1 MLSSGLAPP
10 VRLAGYYY
18 YYYCYHLKRGGDRGQ
33 REGDHDGA
41 AGGVR
46 AEHLR
51 QLHHVVV
58 GGLVAVLRVA
68 LEAVFQHGRGLALS
82 AIERDGR

>member
-10 VRLAGYYY
+10 VRLAG
-18 YYYCYHLKRGGDRGQ
+18 YCYHLKRGGDRGQ
-33 REGDHDGA
+33 REGENDGA

-51 QLHHVVV
+51 QLHHRVA
-58 GGLVAVLRVA
+58 GGLVAVLSVA
-68 LEAVFQHGRGLALS
+68 LQAVFQHGRGLALTAS
-82 AIERDGR
+82 ERV

>member
-1 MLSSGLAPP
+1 MLGAAMLSSGLAPP
-10 VRLAGYYY
+10 VRLAG
-18 YYYCYHLKRGGDRGQ
+18 YCYHLKRGGDRGQ

-68 LEAVFQHGRGLALS
+68 LEAVFQHGRGLALI
-82 AIERDGR
+82 AIQRDGR